1 MVCVCVCVAVLSFQ
15 LRQESE
21 TLHWLTV
28 AMRDVALTGYSQS
41 KNNKRF

>member
-21 TLHWLTV
+21 TLHLTV
-28 AMRDVALTGYSQS
+28 AMREVALTGYSQS